1 MCYST
6 LILPGCPEPPGTD
19 QVYEIETG
27 LGTYRFSQVG
37 EGIVPKLL
45 ENLAVYRKDAKKKMA
60 ECKAAGDAMGAAVYD
75 GRQLAYKI
83 SANSVYGFIGAS
95 RGFLPCVPIAAAVTA
110 TGTSK
115 NQNMP
120 SHATNP
126 KNQSSYTPCA
136 RRSQHD

>member
-6 LILPGCPEPPGTD
+6 LILPGCPEPPPD
-19 QVYEIETG
+19 QIYEIETG
-27 LGTYRFSQVG
+27 LGKYRFSQVG

-45 ENLAVYRKDAKKKMA
+45 ENLAVWRKDAKKKMA
-60 ECKAAGDAMGAAVYD
+60 ECKAAGDAMGTAVYD

-110 TGTSK
+110 TGTVKSK
-115 NQNMP
+115 HVPRHKTKEPIVIRPMRAQV
-120 SHATNP
+120 AT
-126 KNQSSYTPCA
+126 
-136 RRSQHD
+136 